1 MTGLT
6 TQFDGRKM
14 SVIAAVK
21 RSYVFQGWR
30 FVEAVGRPRSDALPA
45 ATFSSKKA
53 RTIVASA
60 RSDGRRSKKVYSQ
73 KEAFFLTVSMQCPTG
88 EHDGDG
94 NTFVLVFS
102 KRRAPNQHLQP
113 TPR

>member
-1 MTGLT
+1 MTRLT
-6 TQFDGRKM
+6 TECDGRKM

-30 FVEAVGRPRSDALPA
+30 FVEVVGRLRGDALPV

-60 RSDGRRSKKVYSQ
+60 RIDGRSSKKVYIQ
-73 KEAFFLTVSMQCPTG
+73 KEAFFLTVSMQCPNG
-88 EHDGDG
+88 EHGEDG
-94 NTFVLVFS
+94 NVFVLVFS
-102 KRRAPNQHLQP
+102 K
-113 TPR
+113 